1 MFGKVWTAC
10 VLGIDGH
17 MIEVEVDLANGLPQV
32 NVVGLPDTAVLLYD
46 VLPDQAA
53 DAGTTGRGSDTV
65 AVGCW
70 TPAPT
75 ALDGVHVASHDPGQ
89 RGTSR
94 VAGLRR

>member
-1 MFGKVWTAC
+1 MATLR
-10 VLGIDGH
+10 VLG
-17 MIEVEVDLANGLPQV
+17 LTFLPAGSATVQAYM
-32 NVVGLPDTAVLLYD
+32 PTAVLLYD